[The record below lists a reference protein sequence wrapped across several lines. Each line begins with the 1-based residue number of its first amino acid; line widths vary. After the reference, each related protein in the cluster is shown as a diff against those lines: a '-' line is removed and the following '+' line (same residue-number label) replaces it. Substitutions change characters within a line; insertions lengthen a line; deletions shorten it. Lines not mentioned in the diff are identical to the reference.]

1 MKRRKALV
9 GILSSMLVLS
19 ACSFSNT
26 NESDTEVVSDNEVST
41 ESTSEERNDES
52 TAEITQ
58 NEDEIVEI
66 DTTKIIEDQSFD
78 IQLNEWGDVRF
89 VSCQPD
95 KDTNP
100 HADAT
105 FYLMDQNQ
113 VIYKMP

>member
-1 MKRRKALV
+1 MKNKVV
-9 GILSSMLVLS
+9 GTILIGMLIMS

-26 NESDTEVVSDNEVST
+26 NEYDTEVVSDNEVST

-89 VSCQPD
+89 VSCQD
-95 KDTNP
+95 
-100 HADAT
+100 
-105 FYLMDQNQ
+105 
-113 VIYKMP
+113 